1 MASFEFILVTGS
13 FLVILSIASGYAS
26 GRLGIP
32 SLLLFLAIG
41 MLAGSDGPGG
51 IEFDNPRLTQY
62 IGVLALVFILF
73 AGGLDTNWRAV
84 RPVVWS
90 AFSLSTLGVCV
101 STVLIGWFASSTL
114 DFSFLEGLLLGAIVS
129 ATDAAAVFTILRA
142 KSIRLQGNLSPLLE
156 FESGSNDP
164 TAAILTVGLIELLSH
179 PSTSTWDLLRMFA
192 VQVALGAGF
201 GLLMGK
207 AMAYLLDRFELD
219 FPGLY
224 PVLTLALVVF
234 TYGVT
239 SVLGGS
245 GFLAV
250 YLAGM
255 MIGQKTF
262 ARKLDIMR
270 FHDGVAWLMQITMFL
285 VLGLQVFPHR
295 LVPLILPALLLS
307 VFLMVIA
314 RPASVFLSLALSR
327 MSFREQGL
335 MAWVGL
341 RGAVPIILATFPL
354 VAGIPKAD
362 RMFHLVFFI
371 VVTSLLFQGPSVS
384 LVARWLG
391 VEERPVTR
399 AKTSKVAASSSNVRA

>member
-129 ATDAAAVFTILRA
+129 ATDAAAVFTILRT
-142 KSIRLQGNLSPLLE
+142 KSIRLRGNLSPLLE

-179 PSTSTWDLLRMFA
+179 PSTS
-192 VQVALGAGF
+192 
-201 GLLMGK
+201 
-207 AMAYLLDRFELD
+207 
-219 FPGLY
+219 
-224 PVLTLALVVF
+224 
-234 TYGVT
+234 
-239 SVLGGS
+239 
-245 GFLAV
+245 
-250 YLAGM
+250 
-255 MIGQKTF
+255 
-262 ARKLDIMR
+262 
-270 FHDGVAWLMQITMFL
+270 
-285 VLGLQVFPHR
+285 
-295 LVPLILPALLLS
+295 
-307 VFLMVIA
+307 
-314 RPASVFLSLALSR
+314 
-327 MSFREQGL
+327 
-335 MAWVGL
+335 
-341 RGAVPIILATFPL
+341 
-354 VAGIPKAD
+354 
-362 RMFHLVFFI
+362 
-371 VVTSLLFQGPSVS
+371 
-384 LVARWLG
+384 
-391 VEERPVTR
+391 
-399 AKTSKVAASSSNVRA
+399 